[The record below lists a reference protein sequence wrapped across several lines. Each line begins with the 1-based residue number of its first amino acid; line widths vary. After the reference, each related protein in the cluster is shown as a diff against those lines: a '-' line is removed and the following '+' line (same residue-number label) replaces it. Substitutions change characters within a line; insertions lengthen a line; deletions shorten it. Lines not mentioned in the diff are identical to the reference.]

1 MLGNLGI
8 GDRAVKSLQ
17 RSVNIGTDVDRAMPM
32 PSKTTTRGP
41 DLLEAEVVKL
51 LTRFGVR
58 AP

>member
-8 GDRAVKSLQ
+8 GERAVKSLQ
-17 RSVNIGTDVDRAMPM
+17 RSVNIVADADKAMPM
-32 PSKTTTRGP
+32 PSRTTTRGP